1 MTIKS
6 SASAL
11 HQRFSLR
18 SVTCLLFG
26 LFLATHETLVTAQD
40 NQTVWDGIYTTEQ
53 AERGER
59 VYQDECTF
67 CHLDDLQGD
76 SFATPL
82 IEDAFTTR
90 WDGSNIADFM
100 TVIQITM
107 PADRPATLS
116 DEAVAEV
123 VAFILQMNEFPA
135 GDHELEADF
144 LAHKETLFTNPD

>member
-1 MTIKS
+1 VTIKS
-6 SASAL
+6 YISAL
-11 HQRFSLR
+11 HPRFSVWT
-18 SVTCLLFG
+18 VTCLLVA
-26 LFLATHETLVTAQD
+26 LFLTAHETFVSTQG
-40 NQTVWDGIYTTEQ
+40 NQTVWDGIYTAEQ

-90 WDGSNIADFM
+90 WNGSNIADFM

-116 DEAVAEV
+116 NEAVAEV
-123 VAFILQMNEFPA
+123 VAFLLQMNEYPA
-135 GDHELEADF
+135 GDQELDADF
-144 LAHKETLFTNPD
+144 STHKDTLFTNPD

>member
-1 MTIKS
+1 MTIKF

-11 HQRFSLR
+11 NQRFSLW
-18 SVTCLLFG
+18 SFTCLLFG
-26 LFLATHETLVTAQD
+26 LFLATHETLITAQE
-40 NQTVWDGIYTTEQ
+40 NQTVWDGIYTTGQ
-53 AERGER
+53 AERGEK
-59 VYQDECTF
+59 VYQDECAF

-82 IEDAFTTR
+82 IEDGFTTR

-123 VAFILQMNEFPA
+123 VAFILQMNEYPA
-135 GDHELEADF
+135 GDQELEPDF
-144 LAHKETLFTNPD
+144 SVHKEVLFTNPD